1 MLSVVCGRLGL
12 LHAAALF
19 LHASLGTAVGAQ
31 YAAIAESKLS
41 SGRKKGSHSD
51 GAAQLAAM
59 RRAHAALRLDAFD
72 DARLR
77 SLLADAASG
86 QAPAPL
92 LQYLEV
98 QGLLCEHCVT

>member
-41 SGRKKGSHSD
+41 SGRRKGSRSAGATD
-51 GAAQLAAM
+51 AAAQLAAM
-59 RRAHAALRLDAFD
+59 DRVRAALRQDAFD

-77 SLLADAASG
+77 LLLADAAAG
-86 QAPAPL
+86 QAPAHL
-92 LQYLEV
+92 FQYLEV
-98 QGLLCEHCVT
+98 